1 MLVPSPLYLS
11 LLTGESNGE
20 GEILKV
26 LALRPEASTQGKERE
41 GRRLERL
48 VQPAA
53 RLTLAQSRALG
64 LTNKKLEQ
72 APSLDE
78 VLEDLLDFSQGAE
91 AWVVPD
97 AGVARKALKRAASE
111 AGFPRGLGLPIVG
124 IDELGAVVHPT
135 VCRRGIADLLKHYSM
150 DRDGRIDVAGT
161 PDPGLVRELWE
172 RLESDLLRLP
182 LPVLAEMN
190 WLLAKIEHPLKPVLK
205 ASEKHAVETQFARS
219 FTSGK
224 LSLGN
229 LMRDF
234 SDILAKLALRDEE
247 AIEGADAPPPCEPV
261 TEQEMIDLLG
271 PGGRLA
277 QALPG
282 FEERAEQVAMAAR
295 VAGALTDG
303 KHLVVEA
310 GTGVGKSLAYLIP
323 SILFARRARRPL
335 VVSTHTKNLQ
345 AQLFAKDLPLLRKAL
360 GWDFEAAL
368 LKGRPNYLCV
378 HKLLY
383 TLQES
388 AHELEEEERGAL
400 LPILTWSVQTGT
412 GDIAEMAAFSPETA
426 PELWDRLHTQG
437 EDCLGRHCPHF
448 NKCFVYRARAMAR
461 EAQVIV
467 VNHALVFAELGLENG
482 TLPPY
487 HEIVFDEAHTLED
500 VATEHL
506 ACEIT
511 PRRINR
517 IIHRLFRAG
526 GAEGSGKGLLPS
538 LLFQLDMARKQFP
551 DDLFLNIRQ
560 HVLDAIQAVAPAET
574 CVERFFRTWQEWFEI
589 GAARERPGTEEP
601 PIPEF
606 VPRER
611 VTGLDRGRPARSPDP
626 ETGSGQ
632 GWPRSADR
640 GLPDRS
646 KAGRRGGE
654 DTRRFSAQTLPPDQ
668 AERLDDGKK
677 GLVAGLGRL
686 RQALGRIDED
696 FKEIRKRDVQR
707 ARELHKE
714 LGAQDLFLQE
724 LIGDL
729 EFVVRGD
736 EPDYVYWAEKFGR
749 RWMRVVAAPLDLAA
763 LLHEQLYERK
773 RSVVMAS
780 ATMSCR
786 DAHADDGSGFAALPA
801 LPNALSPA
809 RERAG
814 VGEANAGRRG
824 RIERHDPPP
833 LAEGDDDLS
842 PPEHLAEALHA
853 VARKPHAKS
862 FEFVKQRLGL
872 TLCAKEKLDEL
883 LVGSPFDYPSQ
894 CRLYVP
900 LFLPEPGARE
910 RDFNPALTE
919 LAASLIVASGGRA
932 MVLYTSYEAL
942 SSAAATLRK
951 ALASERIEVLA
962 QGEDGSREVLLAKL
976 KEGGR
981 RVLLGTASFWQ
992 GVDVPGD
999 ALSLLMIAKLPF
1011 AVFTDPLVQGRC
1023 ERLEQ
1028 QGKDPFL
1035 HYSVPNA
1042 ILKLRQGFGRL
1053 IRSKRDRGVVVLCD
1067 KRVVTRRYGPAF
1079 LRALPV
1085 PPRKAHDAERLAKE
1099 IEAFLGARHPVEAE
1113 AAGPCATGEP
1123 TRIREED
1130 ETPPAAGGKVE

>member
-1 MLVPSPLYLS
+1 MLVPTPVFLS
-11 LLTGESNGE
+11 LLTGEANGE
-20 GEILKV
+20 GEILRIV
-26 LALRPEASTQGKERE
+26 AVRPEATTEGRE
-41 GRRLERL
+41 HEARRLERL
-48 VQPAA
+48 ARPDE
-53 RLTLAQSRALG
+53 RLTLAQTRALG
-64 LTNKKLEQ
+64 LTNKALET

-78 VLEDLLDFSQGAE
+78 CLEDLLDFSQGAE
-91 AWVVPD
+91 TWVVPD
-97 AGVARKALKRAASE
+97 GIAARQALKKAAASV
-111 AGFPRGLGLPIVG
+111 GFPKGFGLHIVG
-124 IDELGAVVHPT
+124 VDEFGAIVHPMI
-135 VCRRGIADLLKHYSM
+135 CRRGIVDLLKHYGM
-150 DRDGRIDVAGT
+150 DTAGGEADGAPEPET
-161 PDPGLVRELWE
+161 LRELWG
-172 RLESDLLRLP
+172 RLETDLLGLP

-190 WLLAKIEHPLKPVLK
+190 WLLAKIEHPLKTVLK

-224 LSLGN
+224 LSLGT
-229 LMRDF
+229 LMKDF
-234 SDILAKLALRDEE
+234 SDILARLAPREEE
-247 AIEGADAPPPCEPV
+247 AIEGAAAPPPNEPV

-271 PGGRLA
+271 PNGRLS

-282 FEERAEQVAMAAR
+282 YEERTEQIAMAAR
-295 VAGALTDG
+295 VAEALTDG

-310 GTGVGKSLAYLIP
+310 GTGVGKSLAYLVP
-323 SILFARRARRPL
+323 AILFAQRAKRPL
-335 VVSTHTKNLQ
+335 VISTHTKNLQ
-345 AQLFAKDLPLLRKAL
+345 SQLFAKDLPLLRNAL
-360 GWDFEAAL
+360 GWEFKAAL

-412 GDIAEMAAFSPETA
+412 GDVAEMAAFSPEVA

-437 EDCLGRHCPHF
+437 EDCLGRQCPHF
-448 NKCFVYRARAMAR
+448 NKCFVYRARALAR

-506 ACEIT
+506 ACEVT
-511 PRRINR
+511 PRRINK
-517 IIHRLFRAG
+517 ILHRLFRAG
-526 GAEGSGKGLLPS
+526 GGSNAGKGLLPS
-538 LLFQLDMARKQFP
+538 LLFQLDMAKKEFP
-551 DDLFLNIRQ
+551 DDLFTNLRE
-560 HVLDAIQAVAPAET
+560 HVLAAIQAVAPAET
-574 CVERFFRTWQEWFEI
+574 CVEQFFHTWQEWFEI

-611 VTGLDRGRPARSPDP
+611 VPGRTSPPAGRG
-626 ETGSGQ
+626 
-632 GWPRSADR
+632 
-640 GLPDRS
+640 
-646 KAGRRGGE
+646 GRRGNARGGD
-654 DTRRFSAQTLPPDQ
+654 DTRRYSAQTLPPDQ
-668 AERLDDGKK
+668 IELLDDGKK

-686 RQALGRIDED
+686 RQSLSQVDDD
-696 FKEIRKRDVQR
+696 FKEIRKREVQR
-707 ARELHKE
+707 VRELHKE
-714 LGAQDLFLQE
+714 LSAQDLFLQE
-724 LIGDL
+724 LISDL
-729 EFVVRGD
+729 EFVVKGD

-749 RWMRVVAAPLDLAA
+749 KWMRVVAAPLDLAA

-773 RSVVMAS
+773 RSIVMTS
-780 ATMSCR
+780 ATMSVR
-786 DAHADDGSGFAALPA
+786 DAHAEGGSGLAALPA
-801 LPNALSPA
+801 MPTEKSHPPPNRGRGEKNAFVNELDGNALSPA
-809 RERAG
+809 RERADAS
-814 VGEANAGRRG
+814 EANAGRGG
-824 RIERHDPPP
+824 RVERHDPPP
-833 LAEGDDDLS
+833 LAEGDEDLS

-853 VARKPHAKS
+853 VAKKPHAKS

-900 LFLPEPGARE
+900 LFLPEPSARE
-910 RDFNPALTE
+910 RDFNSALTE
-919 LAASLIVASGGRA
+919 LAASLVISSGGRA

-951 ALASERIEVLA
+951 SLAAERIEVLA

-1053 IRSKRDRGVVVLCD
+1053 IRSKRDQGVVVLCD

-1079 LRALPV
+1079 LRALPI
-1085 PPRKAHDAERLAKE
+1085 PPRKAPDAERLAKE
-1099 IEAFLGARHPVEAE
+1099 IEAFLGARRAT
-1113 AAGPCATGEP
+1113 AAGDEGPRIADELSS
-1123 TRIREED
+1123 IREED
-1130 ETPPAAGGKVE
+1130 EAPPEERE